1 MAALSTVVA
10 LVTDAFGGFG
20 GIAQYTR
27 DFLTAL
33 AESPRVRR
41 VVAIP
46 RAIQGPAEG
55 VPALVDYRAEAV
67 GGLRNFALACSKT
80 MFNDPPALI
89 LCGHVN
95 LLPFAVPLALRH
107 RTSLAL
113 MVYGIDVWQ
122 PPRLASRLMLR
133 RVDHYVS
140 ISRLTID
147 KMLTWTDMPDRVPL
161 TIVPNAVDLDRFGAS
176 TDKPRELLDRYGLHG
191 KRVIMTLGRFVARE
205 RYKGVREVLDVLPEL
220 IGRDPDIRYLVV
232 GDGSD
237 MPSIRHHAELLKI
250 ADHVIFAG
258 RINEAEKVAHY
269 QVADAYVM
277 PGRGEGFGFVFL
289 EAMACGVPVVA
300 SVLDGSR
307 EAVRFGALGELCD
320 PRDPPAI
327 ISAIL
332 RALAKGRGAPPEGL
346 DYFGMP
352 NFRSRVHQFADT
364 VMTAGPRP
372 RLRKPLPLR
381 APPVYR

>member
-1 MAALSTVVA
+1 VVA

-20 GIAQYTR
+20 GIAQYNR

-46 RAIQGPAEG
+46 RSMQAPAEG
-55 VPALVDYRAEAV
+55 VPGAVDYRAEAA
-67 GGLRNFALACSKT
+67 GSLRRFALACSRSLL
-80 MFNDPPALI
+80 NDRPQLI

-95 LLPFAVPLALRH
+95 LLPFGVPLALRH
-107 RTSLAL
+107 RVPLAL
-113 MVYGIDVWQ
+113 VVYGIDVWQ
-122 PPRLASRLMLR
+122 PPRLASRLLLR

-140 ISRLTID
+140 ISRLTVD
-147 KMLTWTDMPDRVPL
+147 KMLTWTDLPDRVPL
-161 TIVPNAVDLDRFGAS
+161 SIVPNAVDLQRFAPS
-176 TDKPRELLDRYGLHG
+176 TQKPRELLDRYRLHG
-191 KRVIMTLGRFVARE
+191 NRVIMTLGRFMAME
-205 RYKGVREVLDVLPEL
+205 RYKGVREVLDSLPDL
-220 IGRDPDIRYLVV
+220 IARDPTIRYLVV

-237 MPSIRHHAELLKI
+237 LPSMREHAESLKVT
-250 ADHVIFAG
+250 DHVIFAG

-269 QVADAYVM
+269 QLADAYVM

-320 PRDPPAI
+320 PREPATI
-327 ISAIL
+327 VTAIM
-332 RALAKGRGAPPEGL
+332 RALAKGRGMPPEGL
-346 DYFGMP
+346 DYFSMP
-352 NFRSRVHQFADT
+352 NFRDRVHQFADA
-364 VMTAGPRP
+364 VMSGEASPRF
-372 RLRKPLPLR
+372 RKPSPLR